1 MSKILYNRNFLKNV
15 IFRIDFMSDEKLYE
29 QMIQKN
35 NIDELKRRFEILEP
49 FQTITNTD
57 LMINVDTNT
66 LNQRN
71 KETVKCVLRKK
82 DQTATLTIEHNA
94 IVISYIKYD
103 NADILKE
110 DIKILDTILKKVSIT
125 RIGLRYINYLQ
136 NNMFGDIDWD
146 LYINSSILNNYK
158 VNYNGSLLQSIT
170 VTDIKYDDYI
180 IRFQHGIHNQNYPAD
195 RVKDA
200 FVLDFDAY
208 TNDISSY
215 YNLEDIVKKW
225 NEQIDYLFELSITDD
240 FREVLNS
247 EGSELQLKQ

>member
-1 MSKILYNRNFLKNV
+1 MNRVLYNRNFLKNV

-35 NIDELKRRFEILEP
+35 NIDELRKRFEILEP
-49 FQTITNTD
+49 FQTIKNTD
-57 LMINVDTNT
+57 FMIDVDKNT
-66 LNQRN
+66 LEQRN

-94 IVISYIKYD
+94 IVINYIKYA
-103 NADILKE
+103 NADVLKE
-110 DIKILDTILKKVSIT
+110 DIKILDTMLKKVSVT

-146 LYINSSILNNYK
+146 LYINSNILNNHKIDYK
-158 VNYNGSLLQSIT
+158 GSLLQSIT

-200 FVLDFDAY
+200 FVLDFDAF
-208 TNDISSY
+208 TKDISSD

-225 NEQIDYLFELSITDD
+225 NDQIDYLFELSITDN

-247 EGSELQLKQ
+247 NGSELQLKQ